1 MRTVMTTTMGHH
13 NRPII
18 TIMVHIYLAPSS
30 FTTSLWL
37 WIRRK
42 TLTFK
47 LIYRIS
53 VWTITLVGHV
63 PIALFFLPSVLLSFF
78 LSFFFSSVCWLV
90 ALGLPFRPDY
100 CLSMWV
106 STLWP
111 IVMCTYIHWWC
122 HVLLSYH
129 LCPMFTRKSIG
140 VSCFATF
147 EQAKSNKHLECFTIS
162 STMVGKRKRNERDR
176 IVGTRRCWNT
186 MLCCEQMLEHIWPT
200 LILYICLLFT
210 QWWHITLWTN

>member
-1 MRTVMTTTMGHH
+1 MGHH

-78 LSFFFSSVCWLV
+78 RFFFLFFLSVLIGRTWL
-90 ALGLPFRPDY
+90 
-100 CLSMWV
+100 
-106 STLWP
+106 
-111 IVMCTYIHWWC
+111 
-122 HVLLSYH
+122 
-129 LCPMFTRKSIG
+129 
-140 VSCFATF
+140 
-147 EQAKSNKHLECFTIS
+147 TIS
-162 STMVGKRKRNERDR
+162 SRLLPFHVSFHIVTHRYVYIYTLVMPRSVELSPVSNVHPKVHWCELFCHIRTGEKQQTSGMFHYFIDYGRKTKKKRK
-176 IVGTRRCWNT
+176 G
-186 MLCCEQMLEHIWPT
+186 
-200 LILYICLLFT
+200 
-210 QWWHITLWTN
+210 